1 MDTADAN
8 GATLILA
15 TDPDA
20 DRLAVAEKTPSY
32 LELQFTPYTSSGQ
45 WKIFNGNEIGVLLG
59 YWVWCKFHEANP
71 TFKPSIVVCL
81 F

>member
-32 LELQFTPYTSSGQ
+32 LEIQFTHLTPQVDSGRYSMETKLVYFLGIGFGASSMKQ
-45 WKIFNGNEIGVLLG
+45 IQLLNQVL
-59 YWVWCKFHEANP
+59 
-71 TFKPSIVVCL
+71 
-81 F
+81 